1 MFQSQQAPDQM
12 LRLASRDGADGLEP
26 RLAEAYFYAGKYY
39 LQTQDKLRAKVY
51 FQRAMDKGAVN
62 NIHHHLA
69 RQELTLL
76 P

>member
-1 MFQSQQAPDQM
+1 M

-39 LQTQDKLRAKVY
+39 LQTEDKLRAKVY
-51 FQRAMDKGAVN
+51 FQRAVDKGALTN
-62 NIHHHLA
+62 MYHHLA
-69 RQELTLL
+69 RLELARL